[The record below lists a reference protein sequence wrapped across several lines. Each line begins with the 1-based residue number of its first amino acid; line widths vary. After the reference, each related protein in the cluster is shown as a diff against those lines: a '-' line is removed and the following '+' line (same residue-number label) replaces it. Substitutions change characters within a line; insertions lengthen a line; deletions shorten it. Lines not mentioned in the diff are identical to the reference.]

1 MSAQKRPHEQPQ
13 DEAESEQNGSLSN
26 LDKDKE
32 YVVMDLSI
40 LKCGICRGFIQNTM
54 TLMECFHKFCKEC
67 IEKSMRLGVNK
78 CPVCDVHVDSQ
89 LSLKED
95 SQYDALVTAI
105 VPHVVKYKKKGEVAL
120 RVPRRTNDQ
129 EASFQQ
135 SYASVSGEKARS
147 NRLAKLVDHL
157 RKSDENVD
165 EMEIHLVLI
174 SLDEQRIPSL
184 QEPYLLCRPTCS
196 VKTLCKYVEI
206 KAELQADQ
214 VELFLIEESEA
225 NVVTGNITIDPDKDK
240 LRVLQDEETLAQL
253 YTPNV
258 TNCGH
263 LLLAYKMK

>member
-1 MSAQKRPHEQPQ
+1 
-13 DEAESEQNGSLSN
+13 LC
-26 LDKDKE
+26 
-32 YVVMDLSI
+32 V
-40 LKCGICRGFIQNTM
+40 GFIQNTM

-105 VPHVVKYKKKGEVAL
+105 VPHVVKYKKK
-120 RVPRRTNDQ
+120 
-129 EASFQQ
+129 ASFQQ

-263 LLLAYKMK
+263 LVNSKCSLQKPFNKYYVKNVSK